1 MKNDLHRMERAV
13 RADMLTG
20 QAVPHPDGGVNS
32 FSIHRTLEVVEGSD
46 GQRGSGYRDVRTPM
60 RPQQA
65 VILQREHHGLTGWQ
79 MLWPYGTR

>member
-20 QAVPHPDGGVNS
+20 KGVPHTDVGVNS
-32 FSIHRTLEVVEGSD
+32 FSIHRALDAGKGSAD
-46 GQRGSGYRDVRTPM
+46 LRVTGYRDVLTPM
-60 RPQQA
+60 RPQWS